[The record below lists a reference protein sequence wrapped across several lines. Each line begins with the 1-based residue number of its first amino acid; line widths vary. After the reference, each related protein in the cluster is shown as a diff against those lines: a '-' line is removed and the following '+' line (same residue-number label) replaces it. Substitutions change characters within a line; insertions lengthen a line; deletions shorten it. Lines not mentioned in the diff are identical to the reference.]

1 MLYQCAVCSPAA
13 ERGAARTIN
22 RRIDK
27 KWRTIDIHCHCMVP
41 EANALVLKATGVPG
55 GGVDTNANS
64 HVNDLT
70 KSIAQERGRI
80 DFPRLTDVETRLA
93 DMDRLGIDI
102 QVISPSPGHFV
113 YAAPRDVARDSAKLV
128 NDHIAGLVAKHPDR
142 LMGMGTVPLQDC
154 GMAIAELDRTVHE
167 LGFRGVELCT
177 NVKGVDLTRA
187 GLERFF
193 ARVEELGVL
202 IFMHPF
208 GTSLVG
214 RMSDHYFPNTI
225 GHPLESALAV
235 GQLIFDGYLEKFP
248 KLKVCIAHGGG
259 YVPAYWGRFDHAF
272 AHRPDSRVHIKKP
285 PSHYLKKLCFDT
297 VVFSEQEL
305 KHLIETWGADRVML
319 GTDYPF
325 DMAEPDPVGF
335 LSRVKGVSAKDMT
348 KVAGGNAERLLG
360 IKPLRKAAAKTK
372 AKGVRPK
379 KRRAR

>member
-1 MLYQCAVCSPAA
+1 MLYQCAVCSPVA
-13 ERGAARTIN
+13 ERASARAVK
-22 RRIDK
+22 RRTDR

-41 EANALVLKATGVPG
+41 EANALVMQATGVPG
-55 GGVDTNANS
+55 GGLDTNANA
-64 HVNDLT
+64 HVNSLT
-70 KSIAQERGRI
+70 RSIAQERGRI
-80 DFPRLTDVETRLA
+80 DLPRLTDVETRLA

-102 QVISPSPGHFV
+102 QVVSPSPGHFI
-113 YAAPRDVARDSAKLV
+113 YAAPPEVARDSAKVV
-128 NDHIAGLVAKHPDR
+128 NDHIAGLVGKHPDR

-154 GMAIAELDRTVHE
+154 DMAVAELDRTVDE
-167 LGFRGVELCT
+167 LGFRGVEICT

-187 GLERFF
+187 GLEKFF

-208 GTSLVG
+208 GTSFVG

-235 GQLIFDGYLEKFP
+235 GQLVFDGYLEKFP
-248 KLKVCIAHGGG
+248 KLKMCIAHGGG
-259 YVPAYWGRFDHAF
+259 YIPAYWGRFDHAH
-272 AHRPDSRVHIKKP
+272 AHRADSRVNIKKP
-285 PSHYLKKLCFDT
+285 PSHYLKKLHFDT

-305 KHLIETWGADRVML
+305 KHLIETWGAERIML

-335 LSRVKGVSAKDMT
+335 LNRVKGVTTKDMAL
-348 KVAGGNAERLLG
+348 VAGGNAERLLG
-360 IKPLRKAAAKTK
+360 IKPLRKAVVKKASSTK
-372 AKGVRPK
+372 K

>member
-1 MLYQCAVCSPAA
+1 MLYKCAVCSPAA
-13 ERGAARTIN
+13 ERGGAQPV
-22 RRIDK
+22 RRRVDK

-41 EANALVLKATGVPG
+41 EANALVMQATGVAG
-55 GGVDTNANS
+55 GGVDVNANA
-64 HVNDLT
+64 HVNALT
-70 KSIAQERGRI
+70 RSIMQERNKV

-113 YAAPRDVARDSAKLV
+113 YAAPPEVARDSAMLV
-128 NDHIAGLVAKHPDR
+128 NDHIASLVAKHPKR

-154 GMAIAELDRTVHE
+154 GMAIAELERTVQK
-167 LGFRGVELCT
+167 LGFRGVEICT

-187 GLERFF
+187 GLEKFF

-235 GQLIFDGYLEKFP
+235 GQLIFDGYLERFP

-259 YVPAYWGRFDHAF
+259 YIPAYWGRFEHAY
-272 AHRPDSRVHIKKP
+272 AHRPDCRVNIKKP
-285 PSHYLKKLCFDT
+285 PSHYLKKLHFDT

-305 KHLIETWGADRVML
+305 KHLIETWGAERVML

-335 LSRVKGVSAKDMT
+335 LNRVKGVSGTDMAL
-348 KVAGGNAERLLG
+348 VAGGNAQRLLG
-360 IKPLRKAAAKTK
+360 IRPLRKTAAKK
-372 AKGVRPK
+372 EPPRRPV
-379 KRRAR
+379 RARRR

>member
-1 MLYQCAVCSPAA
+1 MLYTCAVCSPAA
-13 ERGAARTIN
+13 ERGAARTVK

-55 GGVDTNANS
+55 GGADVNANA

-70 KSIAQERGRI
+70 KSIGQQRGKI
-80 DFPRLTDVETRLA
+80 DFPRLTDLDTRLA

-102 QVISPSPGHFV
+102 QVVSPSPGHFV
-113 YAAPRDVARDSAKLV
+113 YAAPPDVGRDSARVV
-128 NDHIAGLVAKHPDR
+128 NDYIAGLVARQPDR

-154 GMAIAELDRTVHE
+154 DMAVAELERMVKQ
-167 LGFRGVELCT
+167 LGFRGVEICT
-177 NVKGVDLTRA
+177 NVRGVDLTRA

-193 ARVEELGVL
+193 AKVEELGVL

-214 RMSDHYFPNTI
+214 RMSDHYFPNTV

-259 YVPAYWGRFDHAF
+259 YIPAYWGRFDHAWKY
-272 AHRPDSRVHIKKP
+272 RPDSRVNIKKP
-285 PSHYLKKLCFDT
+285 PTHYLKKLHFDT
-297 VVFSEQEL
+297 VVFSETEL
-305 KHLIETWGADRVML
+305 KHLIETWGAGRIML

-325 DMAEPDPVGF
+325 DMAEPDPVAF
-335 LSRVKGVSAKDMT
+335 LGRVKGVSRKDMA

-360 IKPLRKAAAKTK
+360 ISRLRKAVAKK
-372 AKGVRPK
+372 PS